1 MSSFVLKTKL
11 FVSASN
17 IDEEN
22 ISKSVTVTTSISE
35 VEINTSGVLLANTE
49 VSVSVMIVRVVI
61 MFFNTNDDISVVQI
75 FDGEGELIFQLPV
88 MSDNVQIKKN
98 LFDSGEYKL
107 GFVLEGETEVHLTDV
122 TIR

>member
-1 MSSFVLKTKL
+1 MKNIITTLTIITLTLTSVFANTTPEVL
-11 FVSASN
+11 
-17 IDEEN
+17 
-22 ISKSVTVTTSISE
+22 ISTSDIEVVTVNDLDIFSS
-35 VEINTSGVLLANTE
+35 S
-49 VSVSVMIVRVVI
+49 
-61 MFFNTNDDISVVQI
+61 MFDAETKSLVFNTNDDISVVQI

-98 LFDSGEYKL
+98 LFDAGEYKL